1 MVRYVAKIP
10 EWPEEERPRERLL
23 THGPERLADAE
34 LLAIILRTG
43 SGQATALD
51 LARHLLHEC
60 QGFRGL
66 DARSPAEL
74 CRETGIGPA
83 KAAQIK
89 AALEIGKRLFR
100 EQGRVRDKVSS
111 SGEVYELVRGHMRD
125 LPREVFK
132 VLFLTSR
139 NGLIAEKTIFEG
151 SLTESVV
158 SPREVVHE
166 ALSHHAAAVVFVHNH
181 PSGDP
186 SPSQEDRSITKMLK
200 DACQVVGITVLD
212 HVIVGKDSYFSFAD
226 EGVL

>member
-1 MVRYVAKIP
+1 MGRYVAKIP

-23 THGPERLADAE
+23 AHGPERLADAE

-51 LARHLLHEC
+51 LARHLLQEC

-66 DARSPAEL
+66 DGRSAAEL
-74 CRETGIGPA
+74 CRQDGIGPA

-100 EQGRVRDKVSS
+100 EQSRVRERVASS
-111 SGEVYELVRGHMRD
+111 ADVYEVVRAHMRD

-132 VLFLTSR
+132 VLLLTSR
-139 NGLIAEKTIFEG
+139 HKLLAEKTIFEG

-158 SPREVVHE
+158 SPREVVYE
-166 ALSHHAAAVVFVHNH
+166 ALTQQAAAVVFVHNH

-186 SPSQEDRSITKMLK
+186 SPSTEDRNITRMLK
-200 DACQVVGITVLD
+200 EACQLVGITVLD

-226 EGVL
+226 EGLL

>member
-1 MVRYVAKIP
+1 MTRYVAKIP

-23 THGPERLADAE
+23 AHGPERLADAE

-43 SGQATALD
+43 SGPATALD
-51 LARHLLHEC
+51 LARHLLQEC

-74 CRETGIGPA
+74 CQEMGIGPA

-89 AALEIGKRLFR
+89 AALEIGKRLYR
-100 EQGRVRDKVSS
+100 EHSRVRDRVASS
-111 SGEVYELVRGHMRD
+111 ADVYEVVRGYMRD

-132 VLFLTSR
+132 VLFLTTR
-139 NGLIAEKTIFEG
+139 NRLLAEKTIFEG

-166 ALSHHAAAVVFVHNH
+166 ALSRQAAAVIFVHNH

-186 SPSQEDRSITKMLK
+186 SPSQEDRNITKLLK

-212 HVIVGKDSYFSFAD
+212 HLIVGKDSYFSFAD
-226 EGVL
+226 EGLL